1 MTAMVMT
8 ACTGQKA
15 EKVEATQDN
24 FNYVVDQFADLQILR
39 YRVPGFESLSLKQK
53 QLLYHLSEAALM
65 GRDILFD
72 QNCRYNLPIRRALEA
87 VYTGYK
93 GDRTDPQFVALETYL
108 KRHSSSLCGRQI
120 CSRFY
125 ARILPDLHL
134 SGRCFRTSVT

>member
-39 YRVPGFESLSLKQK
+39 YQVPGFESLSLKQK

-72 QNCRYNLPIRRALEA
+72 QNCRYNLPITIMRKTNLFPAL
-87 VYTGYK
+87 
-93 GDRTDPQFVALETYL
+93 RL
-108 KRHSSSLCGRQI
+108 SSSGLVSRRSVLPHFRYVKGRRWN
-120 CSRFY
+120 S
-125 ARILPDLHL
+125 L
-134 SGRCFRTSVT
+134 SPRSVP

>member
-15 EKVEATQDN
+15 EKAEATQDN

-39 YRVPGFESLSLKQK
+39 YQVPGFESLSLKQK

-72 QNCRYNLPIRRALEA
+72 QNCRYNLPIRRALRLFIPAIKEI
-87 VYTGYK
+87 V
-93 GDRTDPQFVALETYL
+93 RI
-108 KRHSSSLCGRQI
+108 RSLLLWKLI
-120 CSRFY
+120 
-125 ARILPDLHL
+125 
-134 SGRCFRTSVT
+134 

>member
-1 MTAMVMT
+1 MTAMAMT

-15 EKVEATQDN
+15 EKAEATQDN

-72 QNCRYNLPIRRALEA
+72 QNCVITCRSP
-87 VYTGYK
+87 
-93 GDRTDPQFVALETYL
+93 VALEL
-108 KRHSSSLCGRQI
+108 FIPAIKEIVRIRSLLLWRLI
-120 CSRFY
+120 
-125 ARILPDLHL
+125 
-134 SGRCFRTSVT
+134 

>member
-65 GRDILFD
+65 GRDILTRTAVIT
-72 QNCRYNLPIRRALEA
+72 CRSAVRWRLFIPAIKEIVRIR
-87 VYTGYK
+87 
-93 GDRTDPQFVALETYL
+93 
-108 KRHSSSLCGRQI
+108 SLLLWRLI
-120 CSRFY
+120 
-125 ARILPDLHL
+125 
-134 SGRCFRTSVT
+134 

>member
-65 GRDILFD
+65 GRDILFAV
-72 QNCRYNLPIRRALEA
+72 RWRLFIPAIKEIVRIR
-87 VYTGYK
+87 
-93 GDRTDPQFVALETYL
+93 
-108 KRHSSSLCGRQI
+108 SLLLWRLI
-120 CSRFY
+120 
-125 ARILPDLHL
+125 
-134 SGRCFRTSVT
+134 

>member
-53 QLLYHLSEAALM
+53 QL
-65 GRDILFD
+65 
-72 QNCRYNLPIRRALEA
+72 
-87 VYTGYK
+87 
-93 GDRTDPQFVALETYL
+93 
-108 KRHSSSLCGRQI
+108 
-120 CSRFY
+120 
-125 ARILPDLHL
+125 
-134 SGRCFRTSVT
+134 

>member
-1 MTAMVMT
+1 MTAMAMT

-15 EKVEATQDN
+15 EKAEATQDN

-39 YRVPGFESLSLKQK
+39 YQVPGFESLSLKQK

-87 VYTGYK
+87 VYSGYK

-108 KRHSSSLCGRQI
+108 KRLK
-120 CSRFY
+120 
-125 ARILPDLHL
+125 
-134 SGRCFRTSVT
+134 